1 MRFKFQFEL
10 ENNLVT
16 LDYRRK
22 VMSFIKRSLDNYNKE
37 IFKLYYE
44 EPNLKD
50 FCFSTYFP
58 IEKFEKGKMVLK
70 ENYFSVIVSIDD
82 VLGAMHFYNAFL
94 GMKNKKV
101 PFDNNNKCKL
111 TFFRKLVEKEIK
123 SDVAIFKTLSPIL
136 IREHMREGN
145 KNWYYL
151 LNEKKGL
158 EILKKNLLY
167 ILSSRFKKEDIEKI
181 EIIPIEIKKTVV
193 SFYDMQ
199 FPASR
204 GIFAIKANKEI
215 LNYFYKVG
223 FGSRASAGFGLLELV
238 K

>member
-1 MRFKFQFEL
+1 M
-10 ENNLVT
+10 V
-16 LDYRRK
+16 
-22 VMSFIKRSLDNYNKE
+22 
-37 IFKLYYE
+37 IF
-44 EPNLKD
+44 
-50 FCFSTYFP
+50 S
-58 IEKFEKGKMVLK
+58 IE
-70 ENYFSVIVSIDD
+70 D

-111 TFFRKLVEKEIK
+111 TLFRKLVEKEIK

-136 IREHMREGN
+136 IREHMREGD

-223 FGSRASAGFGLLELV
+223 FGSRISAGFGLLELV